1 MQKINELSKKVM
13 EEREA
18 ERQKMQEINYSFK
31 QESPSFG
38 IEEMKREI
46 DYFYENDGR
55 WDHYDGVIF
64 SLESD
69 EFLVQL
75 WLDALLNED
84 DESCLKIM
92 VGMMKML
99 NGEPQET
106 IEVED
111 ASFEL
116 NREEIQLSD
125 IKRYLV
131 SCLMDCY
138 LGIR

>member
-18 ERQKMQEINYSFK
+18 ERQKIQEINYSFK

-46 DYFYENDGR
+46 NCFYENDGR

-64 SLESD
+64 SLKSD

-84 DESCLKIM
+84 TEPCLKIM
-92 VGMMKML
+92 VGMVKVL

>member
-18 ERQKMQEINYSFK
+18 ERQKIQEINYSFK

-46 DYFYENDGR
+46 NYFYENDGR

-64 SLESD
+64 SLKSD

-84 DESCLKIM
+84 TEPCLKIM
-92 VGMMKML
+92 VGMVKVL